1 MATKNE
7 KLAIAKNVLSKSGF
21 TCFEA
26 GSFAD
31 MITLNLKGQGIAA
44 NGQVIIMT
52 DDEFAEIMDA
62 NNDRK

>member
-7 KLAIAKNVLSKSGF
+7 KLANAKNALDKSGF

-44 NGQVIIMT
+44 KGQVIIMT
-52 DDEFAEIMDA
+52 DGEFAEIMEA
-62 NNDRK
+62 NN